1 MNYHF
6 HVHKENNGFWAEC
19 CELSGCVAE
28 ADTLEELKE
37 ECKESLNLYLEEPSD
52 SKVVFPLPENELDSN
67 KKILSIAVEPE
78 IALAVLLRYYR
89 SNSRMTQKQVS
100 EKLGMKNVYSY
111 QRLEKKSNPTL
122 NIMKKIHI
130 VFPEIKFEYLFQ

>member
-6 HVHKENNGFWAEC
+6 SVHKEDNGFWAEC

-28 ADTLEELKE
+28 ANTLEELKK
-37 ECKESLNLYLEEPSD
+37 ECSDALNLYLEEPCDTKIS
-52 SKVVFPLPENELDSN
+52 FPLPENEFDKN
-67 KKILSIAVEPE
+67 KKLLSVAVEPE

-89 SNSRMTQKQVS
+89 TNSKMTQKQVS

-122 NIMKKIHI
+122 NIMKKIHL
-130 VFPEIKFEYLFQ
+130 VFPEIRFECLFQ